1 MIMIDN
7 NKLAV
12 INNLTINIYNL
23 KTFQKVAALE
33 INTHS
38 K

>member
-12 INNLTINIYNL
+12 ISNTNVNIYNL
-23 KTFQKVAALE
+23 KTFQKVAAL
-33 INTHS
+33 
-38 K
+38 